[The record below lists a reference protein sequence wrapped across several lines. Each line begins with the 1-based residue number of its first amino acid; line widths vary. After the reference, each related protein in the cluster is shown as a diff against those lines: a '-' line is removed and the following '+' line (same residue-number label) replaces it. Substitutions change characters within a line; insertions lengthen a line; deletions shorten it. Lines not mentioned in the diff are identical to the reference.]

1 MRSILA
7 VLFVILFLLVGSVIL
22 GIEWIIGKK
31 NKYHADIVS
40 LRMVQWAFRVIIFL
54 SGIKMEVKGHEH
66 VPKDEAVLYV
76 GNHRSIFDIITTY
89 SLCPGLTG
97 YIAKNSVEK
106 IPLLNFFMRRLY
118 CLFIDRAD
126 VKQSLKVI
134 LKAIDQVKAG
144 ISICIFPEGTRNK
157 DREHPENLMPFKE
170 GSLKI
175 AQKTGCKVIPMA
187 ILGTD
192 EIFENHIPWIHRQK
206 VTIVYGEPIL
216 LDELDGA
223 DKKHPGAYCQR
234 VVEEMLKKELYGSG
248 NMEK

>member
-7 VLFVILFLLVGSVIL
+7 VLFVILFLLIGSVIL

-40 LRMVQWAFRVIIFL
+40 LRMVQWAFRVILFI
-54 SGIKMEVKGHEH
+54 SGVKMEVKGHEH

-76 GNHRSIFDIITTY
+76 GNHRSIFDIVTTY

-106 IPLLNFFMRRLY
+106 IPLLNFFMRRLH
-118 CLFIDRAD
+118 CLFIDRGD
-126 VKQSLKVI
+126 MKQSLKVI
-134 LKAIDQVKAG
+134 LAAIEQVKAG
-144 ISICIFPEGTRNK
+144 ISVCIFPEGTRSR
-157 DREHPENLMPFKE
+157 DRENPQKLLPFKD

-192 EIFENHIPWIHRQK
+192 EIFENHIPWIHKQK
-206 VTIVYGEPIL
+206 VTIVYGEPIV
-216 LDELDGA
+216 LDELAEA
-223 DKKHPGAYCQR
+223 DRKHPGAYCQR
-234 VVEEMLKKELYGSG
+234 VIEEMLKQELLQ
-248 NMEK
+248 NAAK

>member
-7 VLFVILFLLVGSVIL
+7 VLFVILFLLIGSVIL

-40 LRMVQWAFRVIIFL
+40 LRMVQWAFRVILFI
-54 SGIKMEVKGHEH
+54 SGVKMEVKGHGH

-76 GNHRSIFDIITTY
+76 GNHRSIFDIVTTY

-106 IPLLNFFMRRLY
+106 IPLLNFFMRRLH

-126 VKQSLKVI
+126 MKQSLKVI
-134 LKAIDQVKAG
+134 LAAIEQIKAG
-144 ISICIFPEGTRNK
+144 ISVCIFPEGTRNR
-157 DREHPENLMPFKE
+157 DRENPQKLLPFKD

-175 AQKTGCKVIPMA
+175 AQKTGCKVVPMA

-206 VTIVYGEPIL
+206 VTIVYGEPFV
-216 LDELDGA
+216 LDELAEA
-223 DKKHPGAYCQR
+223 DRKHPGAYCQR
-234 VVEEMLKKELYGSG
+234 MIEEMLKQELLQKSV
-248 NMEK
+248 K